1 MASNNPT
8 SSEFIQHHLSNLTY
22 GNHPVNGW
30 SFAYG
35 SQEAAEM
42 GFWAINVDSM
52 GWSIFL
58 GAIFILLF
66 KKVADGF
73 KEENPSKF
81 QIAIESIVVFVDT
94 TVKEMFNAKNP
105 MIAPLSLTI
114 FVWVFLMN
122 LMDLVPVDLVPRIF
136 NELGVGYMKIVP
148 TTDVNITFGLSL
160 GVFVLMIYYSIK
172 IKGVGGFIGELAL
185 MPFSSKNKFLQA
197 LLIPLNLVLEIAG
210 LLAKPLSL
218 SLRLFGN
225 LYAGELIF
233 ILISLL
239 PFYLQWTLSLPWAI
253 FHILVITLQAFI
265 FMVLSIVYLSMAH
278 EKH

>member
-1 MASNNPT
+1 MAGNTVT
-8 SSEFIQHHLSNLTY
+8 STEFIQHHLTNLTF
-22 GNHPVNGW
+22 GKHPVNGW
-30 SFAYG
+30 SFAHG
-35 SQEAAEM
+35 SNEAAEM
-42 GFWAINVDSM
+42 GFWAINVDTM

-66 KKVADGF
+66 KKVANSFSED
-73 KEENPSKF
+73 KPTKL
-81 QIAIESIVVFVDT
+81 QHAVESIVGFVDK
-94 TVKEMFNAKNP
+94 TVKEMFHANNP
-105 MIAPLSLTI
+105 LIAPLSLTI
-114 FVWVFLMN
+114 FVWVFMMN
-122 LMDLVPVDLVPRIF
+122 LMDLVPVDLIPRIF
-136 NELGVGYMKIVP
+136 AAMGVGYMKVVP
-148 TTDVNITFGLSL
+148 STDVNITFGMSLSI
-160 GVFVLMIYYSIK
+160 FVLTIFYSIK
-172 IKGVGGFIGELAL
+172 VKGLSGFAGELTL
-185 MPFSSKNKFLQA
+185 MPFSSKNKVLQVI
-197 LLIPLNLVLEIAG
+197 LMPVNFVLEVSG